1 MVNVFPRTGKEGE
14 TSRKHGA
21 AVLGLIASHVY
32 SRSAIIQMRVQIQ
45 LHRDAC
51 TNTVAHIKL
60 LMQSWTQ
67 FLMYSCSRLLLY
79 CTHMLLHS
87 CILVLMYIQAL
98 QSLSVR
104 NPWPSGPQQGVS
116 SCIISFD
123 RIWKHKFKQECQYL
137 YTSIS
142 TNEIILFHLH
152 PAIRQGN
159 PVLAGSRISCL
170 CLLMKKYPLW
180 LHRNTKYWFPKPIQS
195 STAPQKSYLVAM
207 VVPVVRSFHTVDELI
222 VCLFLTKQVQR
233 QNVPLCEGS
242 LNQWKISE

>member
-1 MVNVFPRTGKEGE
+1 MVNVFPPTGKEGE

-32 SRSAIIQMRVQIQ
+32 SRSAIIQMRVRIQ
-45 LHRDAC
+45 LHTDAR

-104 NPWPSGPQQGVS
+104 NPWPPGPQQGVS

-123 RIWKHKFKQECQYL
+123 CIWTHKFKQEYVNI
-137 YTSIS
+137 YTHKYKYER
-142 TNEIILFHLH
+142 NHLVS
-152 PAIRQGN
+152 PASCHQARQPCTG
-159 PVLAGSRISCL
+159 RQSCL
-170 CLLMKKYPLW
+170 LSLSP
-180 LHRNTKYWFPKPIQS
+180 
-195 STAPQKSYLVAM
+195 
-207 VVPVVRSFHTVDELI
+207 DE
-222 VCLFLTKQVQR
+222 
-233 QNVPLCEGS
+233 
-242 LNQWKISE
+242 KISIVVLPKHQILIF

>member
-1 MVNVFPRTGKEGE
+1 MVNVSPPTGKEGE

-104 NPWPSGPQQGVS
+104 NPWPPGPQQGVS

-123 RIWKHKFKQECQYL
+123 RIWKHKFKKNMPIFIHKYK
-137 YTSIS
+137 YKW
-142 TNEIILFHLH
+142 NILFHLH

-159 PVLAGSRISCL
+159 PVLAGSRVSCL

-180 LHRNTKYWFPKPIQS
+180 LHRKKTNINFLNLFKVQQLHKKVTWWLWS
-195 STAPQKSYLVAM
+195 SP
-207 VVPVVRSFHTVDELI
+207 
-222 VCLFLTKQVQR
+222 
-233 QNVPLCEGS
+233 
-242 LNQWKISE
+242 W